1 MNKRQVECI
10 LDLRKTLNF
19 SNTADNLY
27 LSQSTI
33 SYAIK
38 SAEEEIGFN
47 IFFRNGKSVSMTPA
61 GIQFCIA
68 LENLHKQYQTTI
80 NQCQNLSRK
89 YDMDISISIPFRS
102 SIYYLSDAI
111 AIFKQKHPNISI
123 TALFNPGNCL
133 EKFLMNEGDICF
145 TSKDSIKRISNI
157 KIYSLFKSHF
167 YLVSRKDD
175 PLASKSLITAKDLE
189 GRTLMI
195 GGPSPKQLLNI
206 QQSIIKNYEV
216 DYFNSTSHD
225 TTLLNVAANNGVCIS
240 PGLLNDHNHEFAWT
254 KYDSD
259 EYIEYVLCIHENN
272 TNPYIEAFV
281 QLLCEMYKAH
291 PELKI

>member
-47 IFFRNGKSVSMTPA
+47 IFFRNGKSVYMTPA

-157 KIYSLFKSHF
+157 K
-167 YLVSRKDD
+167 
-175 PLASKSLITAKDLE
+175 T
-189 GRTLMI
+189 
-195 GGPSPKQLLNI
+195 
-206 QQSIIKNYEV
+206 
-216 DYFNSTSHD
+216 YF
-225 TTLLNVAANNGVCIS
+225 
-240 PGLLNDHNHEFAWT
+240 
-254 KYDSD
+254 
-259 EYIEYVLCIHENN
+259 
-272 TNPYIEAFV
+272 
-281 QLLCEMYKAH
+281 
-291 PELKI
+291 